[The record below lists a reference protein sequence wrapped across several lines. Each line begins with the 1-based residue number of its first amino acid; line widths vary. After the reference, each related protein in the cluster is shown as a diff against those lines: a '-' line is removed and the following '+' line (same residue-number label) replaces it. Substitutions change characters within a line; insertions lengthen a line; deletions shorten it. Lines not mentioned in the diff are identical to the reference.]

1 MLQWHAGNVA
11 CKLLMMVSISFKMYL
26 YLCWILKC
34 ICICAYTILMMMSP
48 FVSTLLALFHIMVNN
63 CLGCSLVSC

>member
-26 YLCWILKC
+26 YLCW
-34 ICICAYTILMMMSP
+34 
-48 FVSTLLALFHIMVNN
+48 LFKVYLYL
-63 CLGCSLVSC
+63 CLHNIDDDESVCLDFARTFSYNG